1 MSECRVITEAF
12 DDRRRAHDAVERLVA
27 AGFSLDHIGFL
38 TPQGDPI
45 IDEAKPG
52 DAPTRAPA
60 GAAAGGAFGVL
71 VGAALAAVP
80 GIGPVLAAGT
90 LASVLGGALVGA
102 AGGGLLGGLI
112 GAGLPED
119 EARHF
124 EGQFH
129 SGRTLVT
136 VRAPAGRDQEAA
148 AILRAAPEAPET
160 VSAHPAD
167 RVRHTS
173 GSSDS
178 SGSGSVTQMPS

>member
-1 MSECRVITEAF
+1 MSEFKVITGAF

-27 AGFSLDHIGFL
+27 AGFGLDQIGFL
-38 TPQGDPI
+38 TPEGDPI
-45 IDEAKPG
+45 IDEATPP
-52 DAPTRAPA
+52 DAPTRATA
-60 GAAAGGAFGVL
+60 GAAAGGAFGGL

-112 GAGLPED
+112 GAGIPED

-148 AILRAAPEAPET
+148 AILRGAAEAQES

-173 GSSDS
+173 DVSSKP
-178 SGSGSVTQMPS
+178 GSGSVTQMPS